1 MNDKFYKLTET
12 KKKLAE
18 KKIIQMKESALKE
31 IRDTSVKIAI
41 ESVKKI
47 VSTSIDKTKIDT
59 LFEKTLEETK
69 KELKKISS

>member
-1 MNDKFYKLTET
+1 
-12 KKKLAE
+12 
-18 KKIIQMKESALKE
+18 MKESALKE

-59 LFEKTLEETK
+59 LFEKNLEETK